1 MATYQIAPPE
11 KFNFSQPEEW
21 PKWSRRF
28 ERFRQASGLTAK
40 EETSQINT
48 LIYAM
53 GDEADDILT
62 SLKLTEAQ
70 KKKYDVVLQKFE
82 GYFVKRRNP
91 IFERAKFNSRKQ
103 EEGEPVDSFITALH
117 CLAEHCGYG
126 ELHDEMIRDRLV
138 VGLGDASLSERL
150 QMDPDLT
157 LEKAVTAARQSEA
170 VKRQQAV
177 VRGAEG
183 QASNVDNVHTRPQ
196 QPKRHR
202 EGVQQ
207 QYRHVSA
214 QQRHKQ
220 VSSSKTCT
228 RCGKSSPHSRQQ
240 CPAREATCRKCGK
253 KGHYQ
258 AVCRSTKSVNLVTT
272 EQDEVFIAAVNG
284 QVPTV
289 DAGDNPWMVTVSVNG
304 SPVDFKI
311 DTGADVSVI
320 SDTTYKGLTRKAS
333 LRPPRKSLTGPS
345 CQPLEV
351 CGQFT
356 GTLQHGD
363 CTACEEIFVVKSLQM
378 SLLGRPAIESLGLV
392 SRVHTVEDLK
402 LRYTSKYPDLF
413 KGLGKIPGEYHIH
426 LKDDAKPFALST
438 PRRVALPLQPK
449 VKKELQRMEQLGVIS
464 RVDDPTDWC
473 AGMVVVPKSDGK
485 VRICVD
491 LTKLNESVRRERH
504 ILPSVDHSLAQLGGA
519 KVFTKLD
526 ANSGFWQIELSK
538 ESALLT
544 TFITPFGRF
553 CFNRLPFGIT
563 SAPEHFQKRMSEILA
578 GLEGVVCMVDDVL
591 VHGRTQEEHDQRL
604 DAAMERI
611 AQAGVSL
618 NAEKCDFSQSSVKF
632 LGHIIDGTGI
642 HPDPEKVQAI
652 QAMKEPNNTTEL
664 RRFLG
669 MTNQLAKFTPSL
681 AEQAKPLRDLLSKKN
696 SWVWGDCQQRAFQEI
711 KHQLSSAPIL
721 ALYDPSRDTIVSADA
736 SSYGLGA
743 VLTQKQPDGS
753 WRPVVYASR
762 SLTSTEQR
770 YAQIEKEAL
779 ALTWACER
787 FECYLLGMQFHLHT
801 DHKPLVPILSS
812 KSLDTLPARVQRFR
826 MRLMRYQFSISH
838 VPGKDL
844 HIADTLSRAP
854 TSTNTPTDDLF
865 CQQVDNFVHLVT
877 DSLPITETRLLQI
890 AQMQE
895 QDAVCQEL
903 KEYCLNGWP
912 ESSQVKGFVKPYRPV
927 SSEISVQDGLL
938 MRNNRII
945 IPSQLRQE
953 ILNKIHTGHQGI
965 HKCRERARQSVWWPG
980 ISRQLED
987 LIRSCPH
994 CCKERLQPVEPL
1006 MPTNFPKLPW
1016 EKVATD
1022 LFYWQGSNY
1031 ILVVDYLSRY
1041 IEIARLTKETSSE
1054 VIRQLRIIFARHGIP
1069 REVISDN
1076 GPQFASWEFSKF
1088 AKAYDFI
1095 HTTSSP
1101 RYPQSNGEAE
1111 RAVRTIK
1118 ALLKKADDPP
1128 LALLAYR
1135 STPLKNGYSPAELLM
1150 CRKLRTT
1157 VPVVPEQLQPKM
1169 PDYDSLARRE
1179 REMRM
1184 QQKCTFDQRHKAR
1197 RLDPLVPGDL
1207 VWIPQNQ
1214 TEGTV
1219 LTEVAPRSY
1228 QVTTPSGVL
1237 RRNRHQ
1243 LRLLPTPHNCTREE
1257 DTTHQPDDLDSGPQH
1272 PPADGQYRTRSG
1284 RVSVPPDRYE
1294 PTM

>member
-220 VSSSKTCT
+220 VFSSKTCT
-228 RCGKSSPHSRQQ
+228 RCGKSPPHSRQQ
-240 CPAREATCRKCGK
+240 CPALEATCRKCGK

-320 SDTTYKGLTRKAS
+320 SDTTYKALTRKAS

-504 ILPSVDHSLAQLGGA
+504 ILPSVDHSLAQLGGV

-604 DAAMERI
+604 DAAMECI

-681 AEQAKPLRDLLSKKN
+681 AEQAKPF
-696 SWVWGDCQQRAFQEI
+696 VIC
-711 KHQLSSAPIL
+711 SA
-721 ALYDPSRDTIVSADA
+721 R
-736 SSYGLGA
+736 
-743 VLTQKQPDGS
+743 
-753 WRPVVYASR
+753 R
-762 SLTSTEQR
+762 
-770 YAQIEKEAL
+770 
-779 ALTWACER
+779 
-787 FECYLLGMQFHLHT
+787 
-801 DHKPLVPILSS
+801 
-812 KSLDTLPARVQRFR
+812 
-826 MRLMRYQFSISH
+826 
-838 VPGKDL
+838 
-844 HIADTLSRAP
+844 
-854 TSTNTPTDDLF
+854 
-865 CQQVDNFVHLVT
+865 
-877 DSLPITETRLLQI
+877 TR
-890 AQMQE
+890 
-895 QDAVCQEL
+895 
-903 KEYCLNGWP
+903 
-912 ESSQVKGFVKPYRPV
+912 
-927 SSEISVQDGLL
+927 
-938 MRNNRII
+938 
-945 IPSQLRQE
+945 
-953 ILNKIHTGHQGI
+953 
-965 HKCRERARQSVWWPG
+965 
-980 ISRQLED
+980 
-987 LIRSCPH
+987 
-994 CCKERLQPVEPL
+994 
-1006 MPTNFPKLPW
+1006 
-1016 EKVATD
+1016 
-1022 LFYWQGSNY
+1022 
-1031 ILVVDYLSRY
+1031 
-1041 IEIARLTKETSSE
+1041 
-1054 VIRQLRIIFARHGIP
+1054 
-1069 REVISDN
+1069 
-1076 GPQFASWEFSKF
+1076 
-1088 AKAYDFI
+1088 
-1095 HTTSSP
+1095 
-1101 RYPQSNGEAE
+1101 
-1111 RAVRTIK
+1111 
-1118 ALLKKADDPP
+1118 DDPP

-1243 LRLLPTPHNCTREE
+1243 LRLLPSPHNCTREE